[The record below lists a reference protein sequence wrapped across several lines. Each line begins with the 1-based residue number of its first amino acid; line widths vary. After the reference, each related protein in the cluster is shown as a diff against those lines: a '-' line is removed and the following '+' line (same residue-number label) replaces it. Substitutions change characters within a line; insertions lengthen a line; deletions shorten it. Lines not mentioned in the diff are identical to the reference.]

1 MTKKNIPF
9 DFVFDYLVPVE
20 VTVKPMFGL
29 FALYVGEKIVL
40 ILRQRTKH
48 PEINGVWI
56 ATNKEHHKSLKK
68 DFPSIRSISN
78 NYDDA
83 IETEWQ
89 LLPVDKDD
97 FENSVIKACEFIKH
111 NDPRIGRIPKSR
123 KAKTKIKDTKKPSR

>member
-40 ILRQRTKH
+40 ILRQRTKY

-56 ATNKEHHKSLKK
+56 ATNEEHHKSLKK
-68 DFPSIRSISN
+68 DFPSLRSISN
-78 NYDDA
+78 YSDDT

-89 LLPVDKDD
+89 LLPVDRDD
-97 FENSVIKACEFIKH
+97 FENAVIKVCEFIKN
-111 NDPRIGRIPKSR
+111 NDLRIGRIPKSR
-123 KAKTKIKDTKKPSR
+123 NAKTKRTDTKKPGR